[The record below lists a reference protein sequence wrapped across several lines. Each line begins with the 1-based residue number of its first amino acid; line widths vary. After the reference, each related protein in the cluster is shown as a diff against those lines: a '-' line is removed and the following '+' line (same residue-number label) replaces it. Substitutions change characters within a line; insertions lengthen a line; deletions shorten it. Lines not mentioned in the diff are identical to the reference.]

1 VLHDLNQALASFDR
15 LWLVQDGRLVA
26 DLPADRS
33 ALVPLERLFGI
44 RLRCIDGDDGR
55 VAVLVRRGAPAATGT
70 ALAA

>member
-1 VLHDLNQALASFDR
+1 
-15 LWLVQDGRLVA
+15 VA

-44 RLRCIDGDDGR
+44 GLRCIDGDDGR